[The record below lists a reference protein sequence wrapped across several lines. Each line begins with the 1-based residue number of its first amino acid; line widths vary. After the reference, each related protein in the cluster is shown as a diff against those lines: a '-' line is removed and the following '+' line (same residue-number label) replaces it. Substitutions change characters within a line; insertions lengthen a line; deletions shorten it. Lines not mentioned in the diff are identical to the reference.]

1 MRSATDLTRERTL
14 WTYQVYEA
22 SAGEPDANEGRDE
35 LAEADTVRRLQNI
48 QVLKYIRNRHQP
60 QGSREAQA

>member
-1 MRSATDLTRERTL
+1 M
-14 WTYQVYEA
+14 YEA